1 MLASPLPSVSSPKN
15 DHPIYD
21 SIQNIATGQEDDY
34 TTGCLL
40 DYDYL
45 KDYHKMIATDL
56 YKLHASDADPK
67 AAKENNSTG
76 NLVRN
81 ENKNRTVLL
90 LLKNQEKLFEVFHKE
105 L

>member
-1 MLASPLPSVSSPKN
+1 
-15 DHPIYD
+15 
-21 SIQNIATGQEDDY
+21 
-34 TTGCLL
+34 
-40 DYDYL
+40 
-45 KDYHKMIATDL
+45 MIATDL